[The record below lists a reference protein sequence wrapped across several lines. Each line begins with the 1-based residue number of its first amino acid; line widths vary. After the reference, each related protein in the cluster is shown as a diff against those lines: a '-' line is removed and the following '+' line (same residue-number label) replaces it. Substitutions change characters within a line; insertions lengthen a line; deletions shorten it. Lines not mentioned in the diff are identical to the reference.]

1 MPVRVINR
9 APLFKDLPREP
20 VFLEAHYLEA
30 KELPPGFENL
40 ASTDECRIQ
49 AIKCQDKPVYDTQ
62 FHPELYDNEH
72 SDGRTLIANFLRV
85 AGIIT

>member
-1 MPVRVINR
+1 MPVRVVR
-9 APLFKDLPREP
+9 EDPLFEGLNREP
-20 VFLEAHYLEA
+20 VFFEAHYWEL
-30 KELPPGFENL
+30 KEVPAGFENL

-49 AIKCQDKPVYDTQ
+49 AIKLQDKPVYGTQ